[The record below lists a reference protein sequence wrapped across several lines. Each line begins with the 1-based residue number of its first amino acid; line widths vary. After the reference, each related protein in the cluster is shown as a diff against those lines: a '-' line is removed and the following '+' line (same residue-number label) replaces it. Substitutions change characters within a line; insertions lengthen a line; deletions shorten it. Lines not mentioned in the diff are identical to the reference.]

1 MQVFFMNKKAGFT
14 LVEILV
20 VVLIIGILVAWAM
33 PSYEK
38 AVAEARS
45 AQLQSL
51 LSSAVKASE
60 TYYMQTG
67 KWPASFNSLT
77 FDSNLTTL
85 PGNQN
90 TCDQGNLASKSV
102 KRGKDFEIVIYNS
115 VGNLQHNF
123 ISAHFIDGK
132 YKCSGFVHYNYL
144 GNGWQNHEADLKG
157 KTFCAEYLYNRN
169 CGEYNC
175 KIFCDQVMS
184 KTFKRYVQLIN
195 LFE

>member
-1 MQVFFMNKKAGFT
+1 MQVFFMNQKAGFT

-20 VVLIIGILVAWAM
+20 VVLVIGVLVAWAM

-45 AQLQSL
+45 AQLQSS

-60 TYYMQTG
+60 TYYMATG
-67 KWPASFNSLT
+67 RWPSSFNSLT

-85 PGNQN
+85 PGSAS
-90 TCDQGNLASKSV
+90 TCDKNLLPKSV
-102 KRGKDFEIVIYNS
+102 KRGKDYELVIYNAS
-115 VGNLQHNF
+115 GNLQHNF

-132 YKCSGFVHYNYL
+132 YKCAGFVHYNYL
-144 GNGWQNHEADLKG
+144 GNGWQSAEADLKG

-169 CGEYNC
+169 CSGYNC
-175 KIFCDQVMS
+175 KNFCEQVMS